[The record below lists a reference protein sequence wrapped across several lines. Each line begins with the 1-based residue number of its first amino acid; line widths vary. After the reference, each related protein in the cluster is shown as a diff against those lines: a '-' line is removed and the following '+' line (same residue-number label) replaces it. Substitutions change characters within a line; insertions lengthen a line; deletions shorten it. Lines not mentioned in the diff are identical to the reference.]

1 MGTQAVPP
9 LFADNFDCQTLDEF
23 IIGVL
28 QDDLTDNTLH
38 MHELSNDGYAARI
51 TDYHTYFGVH
61 HDLLHRWLYPIVPEI
76 GSGKTP
82 SQLVYSRHNIYKGK
96 NIDLR
101 TGSRLEQEVLV
112 AYGSQIGENSTL
124 SKAMVGQN
132 TQIGKDVCIR
142 DCIIGSNVTIGNYCN
157 LTGCV
162 IGSNVIIGVGVTI
175 SPRCVL
181 GDGVQI
187 QDSVQLPPETW
198 LVSQKP
204 DSGFSD
210 DEDEEPTEEE
220 NNYGPKAILFK
231 DEDEED
237 EDDSDNEI
245 EGIESRW
252 GMLNFECDEDT
263 NDEDSDSDSE
273 IFPDIDHEIE
283 NEFDPDAGFNKFR
296 GEVHES
302 LLRGFNEGI
311 KVDNLVLEI
320 NSSRHAYAVDAS
332 QVIQSVLTSILE
344 IASSEADSEN
354 LSQLHSETKKCLKNF
369 NGILKNFVVEK
380 SHFLPILAQ
389 IIHELYDQEILS
401 DDSILNWYENL
412 SDSNIKEHKRMEL
425 FIKWLKDDDDEDDS
439 DEEDSDESSS
449 DEE

>member
-1 MGTQAVPP
+1 
-9 LFADNFDCQTLDEF
+9 
-23 IIGVL
+23 
-28 QDDLTDNTLH
+28 
-38 MHELSNDGYAARI
+38 
-51 TDYHTYFGVH
+51 
-61 HDLLHRWLYPIVPEI
+61 
-76 GSGKTP
+76 
-82 SQLVYSRHNIYKGK
+82 
-96 NIDLR
+96 
-101 TGSRLEQEVLV
+101 
-112 AYGSQIGENSTL
+112 
-124 SKAMVGQN
+124 
-132 TQIGKDVCIR
+132 
-142 DCIIGSNVTIGNYCN
+142 
-157 LTGCV
+157 
-162 IGSNVIIGVGVTI
+162 
-175 SPRCVL
+175 
-181 GDGVQI
+181 
-187 QDSVQLPPETW
+187 
-198 LVSQKP
+198 
-204 DSGFSD
+204 
-210 DEDEEPTEEE
+210 
-220 NNYGPKAILFK
+220 
-231 DEDEED
+231 
-237 EDDSDNEI
+237 
-245 EGIESRW
+245 
-252 GMLNFECDEDT
+252 MLNLECDEDA

-369 NGILKNFVVEK
+369 NGILKNYVKSRIAQKDCLSSLKNFVVEK
-380 SHFLPILAQ
+380 SHFLPIIAQ

-401 DDSILNWYENL
+401 DDSILDWYENL

-425 FIKWLKDDDDEDDS
+425 FINWLKEDDDEDDS